1 MDQNTWKILQKYP
14 GELIQA
20 LADLMQEKSDFCYIS
35 GGTVRDWF
43 MGMESNDLDLTV
55 PNDGYGWAA
64 SLAEKLD
71 GTFVP
76 MDAEED
82 VARVVWQGICVDFS
96 SFREGTVTIEE
107 DLLKR
112 DFTINSMAVIFPV
125 DPDDVWDETA
135 RPRIFGLDRGMD
147 DLQNKIIRCTSPVV
161 FVSDP
166 LRLLRA
172 YRFMAVLGFEIEP
185 GTGSAIR
192 KHKELLFLVAEE
204 RLAYELDSIM
214 SSSGALPAMKVM
226 HDDGVLAELLPELYR
241 GVGVEQPS
249 SHHLDVFEHSMA
261 AFEQMIEVLHNPER
275 FFPGHGEKLAEYLA
289 NGRRKVLLKWAALLH
304 DLGKPE
310 THEIREDKGG
320 RITFYNHD
328 QEGARLFEIIA
339 SRFKWGREDSNY
351 VSRLI
356 SIHMWPFHLNNAR
369 RKTGL
374 TPKAYL
380 RLVKATAGEFPG
392 LFMLAMADSLAGRG
406 TGKPPAMEEDV
417 ASLYSEVDEVYLQ
430 KIQPVLESPRLLDGN
445 DLKELFGLKPG
456 PIFKEI
462 FANLENGQVEG
473 EVKTREEAIAWV
485 KNFLQD
491 HGSRE
496 NK

>member
-1 MDQNTWKILQKYP
+1 MDQNTWTMLQEYP
-14 GELIQA
+14 EELIQA

-43 MGMESNDLDLTV
+43 MGVESKDLDLTV
-55 PNDGYGWAA
+55 PDDGYGWAK
-64 SLAEKLD
+64 SLASKLD

-96 SFREGTVTIEE
+96 SFREGTETIEE

-112 DFTINSMAVIFPV
+112 DFTINSMAVVFPV
-125 DPDDVWDETA
+125 DPDDIWDETA
-135 RPRIFGLDRGMD
+135 RPRIFGQDRGMD
-147 DLQNKIIRCTSPVV
+147 DLQDKVIRCSSPAV

-185 GTGSAIR
+185 GTRAAIR
-192 KHKELLFLVAEE
+192 KHRELLFLVAEE
-204 RLAYELDSIM
+204 RLTYEMDCII
-214 SSSGALPAMKVM
+214 SSSWAVSGLAIM
-226 HDDGVLAELLPELYR
+226 HEDEVLAELLPELYR

-261 AFEQMIEVLHNPER
+261 TFGQMIEVLNDPEKY
-275 FFPGHGEKLAEYLA
+275 FPGHGEKLVDYLA
-289 NGRRKVLLKWAALLH
+289 NGRRRALLKWSALLH
-304 DLGKPE
+304 DLGKPQ
-310 THEIREDKGG
+310 THKIREDKDG

-328 QEGARLFEIIA
+328 REGARLFEIISA
-339 SRFKWGREDSNY
+339 RFKWSREDSDY

-380 RLVKATAGEFPG
+380 RLVKATKGEFPG

-406 TGKPPAMEEDV
+406 KGKPLAMEEDV
-417 ASLYSEVDEVYLQ
+417 ASLYSEVNEVYQQ
-430 KIQPVLESPRLLDGN
+430 KIQPVLDSPRLLDGN
-445 DLKELFGLKPG
+445 DLMKLFGLDPG
-456 PIFKEI
+456 PLFKEI
-462 FANLENGQVEG
+462 FENLESAQVEG
-473 EVKTREEAIAWV
+473 EVSSREGAIDWV
-485 KNFLQD
+485 KKFLQAD
-491 HGSRE
+491 RD
-496 NK
+496 K